1 MTQMA
6 GKRDYYEILEIER
19 TATGKV
25 ISDSYRRLA
34 IRFHP
39 DKNPGD
45 DEAVGRFKEAAEAF
59 EVLSDSQ
66 KRDRYDRHGHAGVD
80 GNGGNGG
87 SHFSDVGDIFEA
99 FGDMFG
105 GGMFGDIFG
114 GGRGR
119 GGRRVQRGADIR
131 CEVTIDLME
140 AARGVGKSVEMTRHC
155 PCDDCEGTGAAP
167 GSELEVCRYCGGH
180 GQVAQQSG
188 ILRVQTTC
196 PSCRGAGK
204 MVKDPCQS
212 CRGEGFVEET
222 VTKNVMIPAGVDDQM
237 RVRVTGEGEPSPNGG
252 PAGDCYCFIHVTEH
266 PLFRR
271 EGGHLICRLP
281 MTYSQ
286 AALGAMIE
294 VPTLDGK
301 EEIEIPK
308 GTQPGEVFTLRR
320 RGMPDPRGGA
330 VGDLHVQVQIE
341 VPKKLD
347 REQEE
352 LIRQLADHDQVNVT
366 PHRKKFTERLRD
378 FFIPEDDD
386 E

>member
-1 MTQMA
+1 MA

-19 TATGKV
+19 TATDK
-25 ISDSYRRLA
+25 IIADSYRRLA

-45 DEAVGRFKEAAEAF
+45 TDAIDRFKEAAEAF
-59 EVLSDSQ
+59 EVLSDPQ
-66 KRDRYDRHGHAGVD
+66 KRDRYDRYGHAGL
-80 GNGGNGG
+80 NGNGG

-99 FGDMFG
+99 FGDIFG
-105 GGMFGDIFG
+105 GGGSIFGDIFG
-114 GGRGR
+114 GGGR

-131 CEVTIDLME
+131 CEVTIDLLE
-140 AARGVGKSVEMTRHC
+140 AARGVSKPVEMSRHRQ
-155 PCDDCEGTGAAP
+155 CDDCDGSGAAP
-167 GSELEVCRYCGGH
+167 GSDREVCSYCGGH
-180 GQVAQQSG
+180 GQVQQQSG

-196 PSCRGAGK
+196 PSCRGAGE
-204 MVKDPCQS
+204 MVKDPCRA
-212 CRGEGFVEET
+212 CRGHGFVEEV

-252 PAGDCYCFIHVTEH
+252 PPGDCYCFIHVTEH

-271 EGGHLICRLP
+271 EGSHLICRVP

-286 AALGAMIE
+286 AALGATIE

-301 EEIEIPK
+301 EEMEIPS
-308 GTQPGEVFTLRR
+308 GTQPGEVFTLKR

-330 VGDLHVQVQIE
+330 VGDLHVQVQVE

-347 REQEE
+347 REQED

-366 PHRKKFTERLRD
+366 PHRKKFTERLKE
-378 FFIPEDDD
+378 FFIPDPEDD
-386 E
+386 